1 MVQQNGDI
9 EKCKRETTYKRHPF
23 LEWYL
28 PEPPSVRYSGKH
40 YLYFRQNETKPAH
53 SADATSFLEKVP
65 LALFLN

>member
-28 PEPPSVRYSGKH
+28 PEPPSVRYSGEY
-40 YLYFRQNETKPAH
+40 YLYFREN
-53 SADATSFLEKVP
+53 
-65 LALFLN
+65 